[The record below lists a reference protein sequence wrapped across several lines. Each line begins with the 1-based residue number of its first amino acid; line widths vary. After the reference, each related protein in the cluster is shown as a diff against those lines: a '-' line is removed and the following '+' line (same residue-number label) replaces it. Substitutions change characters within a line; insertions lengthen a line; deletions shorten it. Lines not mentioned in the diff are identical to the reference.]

1 MIATA
6 SAVGRCSGSIRM
18 VCPGCGR
25 SIWAERR
32 DIDPP
37 DAVEIEYK
45 CRDQHGPPGAVPI
58 YRDPFGREVF
68 L

>member
-1 MIATA
+1 
-6 SAVGRCSGSIRM
+6 M